1 MPKSITELRTQK
13 LQALDNAPPSTGR
26 LQVRVGT
33 EIEDLVKRLAII
45 LGCKRAEVVTLAV
58 REFADRIHPDIV
70 NA

>member
-1 MPKSITELRTQK
+1 MAKSITELRTQK

-33 EIEDLVKRLAII
+33 DVEDLVKRLAII

>member
-1 MPKSITELRTQK
+1 MAKSITELRTQK

-33 EIEDLVKRLAII
+33 DVEDLVKRLAII

-58 REFADRIHPDIV
+58 REVADRIHPDIE

>member
-1 MPKSITELRTQK
+1 MAKSITELRTQK

-33 EIEDLVKRLAII
+33 DVEDLVKRLAII
-45 LGCKRAEVVTLAV
+45 LGCKRAEVVTLAI